1 MGTMLPTTAQWMLHV
16 PVVHVKKKMCHLSMP
31 SPTAARAGPACVQ
44 HALLQLFIVAR
55 PDLQFVY
62 MCVLFCDILLP
73 EVQSHSDD
81 SHIINV
87 TGSEKRDLNSHF
99 PGIFNFWRFS
109 NCHISTAIYGS
120 DIILGTIQVITFN

>member
-1 MGTMLPTTAQWMLHV
+1 MSYSQHDPAPL
-16 PVVHVKKKMCHLSMP
+16 PVVCENQLTFNNP
-31 SPTAARAGPACVQ
+31 SLQHCLGTRLGTSSLVPRPA
-44 HALLQLFIVAR
+44 LFSVAR
-55 PDLQFVY
+55 LQV
-62 MCVLFCDILLP
+62 MKRWVEP
-73 EVQSHSDD
+73 GNEVGYFFMRLYDNVVNQTRY
-81 SHIINV
+81 V